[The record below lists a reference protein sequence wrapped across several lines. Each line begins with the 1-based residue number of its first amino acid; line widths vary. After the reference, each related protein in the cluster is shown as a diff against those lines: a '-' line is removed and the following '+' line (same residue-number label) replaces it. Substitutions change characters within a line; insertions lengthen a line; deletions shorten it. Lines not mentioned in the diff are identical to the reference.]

1 MYICIY
7 IYINIY
13 IYIYIY
19 IIYCTRTNTHT
30 HTSCVCA
37 RACPAGIQHAGRTLL
52 TALHVCAQRN
62 ALRVPRRLGV
72 AMGADAVICPAG
84 IQHTYRMRRSYPAV
98 TALHVCA
105 NPNALRVPRRL
116 GETQRC
122 GAAMGADASMR
133 RGCPPTPPSCPVAH
147 CPGRSCSIRAL
158 LTQPRCGRPAPHVLS
173 N

>member
-1 MYICIY
+1 MPC
-7 IYINIY
+7 
-13 IYIYIY
+13 
-19 IIYCTRTNTHT
+19 RHT
-30 HTSCVCA
+30 A
-37 RACPAGIQHAGRTLL
+37 ACWSYPAD

-158 LTQPRCGRPAPHVLS
+158 LTQPRCGRRSSSACPFKLMLGGFSTGVHGH